1 MERSYPFPARHRA
14 DHPGGHPRGL
24 NDDAPTLR
32 LQFHWPVHFNAIRGP
47 FGFSLA
53 LESPAIY
60 WGRGGRCF
68 AFLHDLTPEAL
79 ERVMGL
85 CAEATDARRRPWGAA
100 R

>member
-1 MERSYPFPARHRA
+1 MEQALPFPSRHREE
-14 DHPGGHPRGL
+14 HPAGRPRGTGE
-24 NDDAPTLR
+24 NTPSLR
-32 LQFHWPVHFNAIRGP
+32 LQFHWPVHFHAIRGP

-68 AFLHDLTPEAL
+68 AFLHDLTPAAL
-79 ERVMGL
+79 DRVMGL
-85 CAEATDARRRPWGAA
+85 CADATNARRRPWGAA